1 MAGWE
6 PSRLFVQKS
15 ELHKKSPENS
25 TLCARPSPSPCGLKK
40 SLIWGMR
47 RGLAG
52 GIMLAVE
59 WAKEE
64 ELQRIVMTLT
74 RMHATATPLAVAMP

>member
-25 TLCARPSPSPCGLKK
+25 TLCARPMQVSNHKD
-40 SLIWGMR
+40 
-47 RGLAG
+47 
-52 GIMLAVE
+52 
-59 WAKEE
+59 
-64 ELQRIVMTLT
+64 T
-74 RMHATATPLAVAMP
+74 